1 MTNKVSNH
9 NYAHNFKGTYLLMLH
24 GGMKFLKKVQFGEVL
39 STYKSIYLLSFL
51 LILCE
56 KPQHFLIGKEKL
68 TLILF
73 ALNFPFLESCY
84 FGGALQVP

>member
-24 GGMKFLKKVQFGEVL
+24 GGMTFLKKVQFGEVVV
-39 STYKSIYLLSFL
+39 IYLLSFL

-56 KPQHFLIGKEKL
+56 KHQHFLIGKEKL
-68 TLILF
+68 TLILL
-73 ALNFPFLESCY
+73 ALNFPFLVSCY